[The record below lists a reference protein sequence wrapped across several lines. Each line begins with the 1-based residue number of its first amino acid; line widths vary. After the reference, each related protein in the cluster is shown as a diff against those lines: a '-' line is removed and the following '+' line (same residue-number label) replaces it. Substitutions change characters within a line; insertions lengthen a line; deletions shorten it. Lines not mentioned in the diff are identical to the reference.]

1 MKCEFVKIGMLSV
14 QIEDA
19 GDGRAQKWHA
29 QPKAGT
35 KDDGIK
41 FFQTFIA
48 ESNAPAP
55 DFADPGP
62 DGNPALSDQRQ
73 EVLAQRSSNSHEIT
87 GRAERTELLRTAKH
101 PQDIVLHFFTEDFL
115 WSHLRV
121 KRCKAGKRERVARY
135 PSYQLLHDVTLAAE
149 GRDCAQGAKH
159 CKVTRYF
166 QCANGATDYEHSLA
180 AETVWI
186 LIFKTVEHATRT
198 GK

>member
-55 DFADPGP
+55 DFADPGS
-62 DGNPALSDQRQ
+62 DGNPALSNQRQ
-73 EVLAQRSSNSHEIT
+73 EVLAQRSSTVTKS
-87 GRAERTELLRTAKH
+87 
-101 PQDIVLHFFTEDFL
+101 P
-115 WSHLRV
+115 
-121 KRCKAGKRERVARY
+121 AGLNA
-135 PSYQLLHDVTLAAE
+135 PNCSGLPN
-149 GRDCAQGAKH
+149 
-159 CKVTRYF
+159 TRR
-166 QCANGATDYEHSLA
+166 
-180 AETVWI
+180 I
-186 LIFKTVEHATRT
+186 
-198 GK
+198 